1 MMFETFRG
9 REPIIRLLKNRI
21 PIILFSSTL
30 IVLLLWC
37 GQILVNKLSGPQK
50 EVQEEILRRE
60 KALMKKI
67 RIKILDTGYRKNHEG
82 NQEMYMPVLIVEI
95 TNISPEIIE
104 HLRLRSYFKNGGKL
118 LCSGECKIEELN
130 SNARTIAVITCS
142 LQAWLEASQWHLD
155 LPRMRIPILFELWL
169 EAPGISM
176 VIENGKVNEELV
188 LDLPAIPEYK

>member
-1 MMFETFRG
+1 
-9 REPIIRLLKNRI
+9 
-21 PIILFSSTL
+21 
-30 IVLLLWC
+30 
-37 GQILVNKLSGPQK
+37 
-50 EVQEEILRRE
+50 
-60 KALMKKI
+60 
-67 RIKILDTGYRKNHEG
+67 
-82 NQEMYMPVLIVEI
+82 VEI

-104 HLRLRSYFKNGGKL
+104 YLRLRSYFKDGGKL
-118 LCSGECKIEELN
+118 LCSGEYKIDELN

-142 LQAWLEASQWHLD
+142 LQAWLEAYQWHLD